1 MTSDFDVIVIGGG
14 HAGAE
19 AALASARLGAKTI
32 LISLRLNKIASM
44 PCNPSIGGIAK
55 SHLVAE
61 IDALGGEMARNAD
74 YAGIQFKVLNTRRGA
89 AVRAT
94 RAQCDKYLYKGR
106 MLCVLEH
113 TKNLTL
119 LEDEVV
125 ALQIEGDIVS
135 GVYTLKTGVIA
146 AKKVIL
152 TAGTFLRGTI
162 HIGHE
167 TVSGGGNG
175 QPPSNPLADQLR
187 TKKLH
192 VERLKTGTPARLYPD
207 SVNLAAMTRQDGETP
222 PSFFSCSAK
231 DKSRMFHV
239 EHPNIKNSGGE
250 ARRGKLFH
258 VEQCQLNAS
267 KIHSNAGTSVN
278 PKKSSSDSCNQ
289 FTEPK
294 KNQTPEQKTE
304 NRSLRTAAL
313 NKNTH
318 ADIDCDSKIDEMF
331 HVEHDAAKICEH
343 SVDSCEQLQCEDN
356 CRVSSESFFAKNSAK
371 LFHVEHH
378 TSAEPLNLPFFTWNE
393 RSFEPECGEW
403 VPVYSGGEQTPCYV
417 SHTTKATCDLVRAH
431 LKDTALYGG
440 DITGVGPRYCPSFED
455 KVVKFADRNEH
466 HVFLE
471 PESVYGERNL
481 FYPNGL
487 STSLPRAIQE
497 EMVHTVPGL
506 EKARFAA
513 YAYAIEY
520 DFYDPQDLCY
530 SLESR
535 LLRNL
540 YLAGQVNG
548 TTGYEEAAAQGL
560 VAGINAVR
568 AIHDQEP
575 MVLRRDEA
583 YLGVLIDDL
592 ITKGTNEPYRMFT
605 SRAEHRLMLRQDAAR
620 FRLFEKSKEAGLASE
635 KEIDR
640 TFNDMQVIEN
650 EEVRLNSERLN
661 GMTLAAKLCQAGNNY
676 ATLPGARTDISED
689 IVREIELRV
698 KYRGYI
704 SVETRK
710 AEQLRRQEGMRIP
723 DGIDYMSISALRYE
737 SREKLSRIRP
747 ENLGQAAR
755 ITGVTPADIAILGI
769 LLERMKHD

>member
-19 AALASARLGAKTI
+19 AALASARLGAKTL
-32 LISLRLNKIASM
+32 LISLRLDKIASM

-61 IDALGGEMARNAD
+61 IDALGGEMAKNSD

-106 MLCVLEH
+106 MLCVLSH
-113 TKNLTL
+113 TPNLML

-125 ALQIEGDIVS
+125 ALQIEGDSVN
-135 GVYTLKTGVIA
+135 GVHTLKNGAISS
-146 AKKVIL
+146 KKTVL
-152 TAGTFLRGTI
+152 TSGTFLRGTI

-167 TVSGGGNG
+167 TIAGGGNG
-175 QPPSNPLADQLR
+175 QPPANPLADQLR
-187 TKKLH
+187 TNKLH
-192 VERLKTGTPARLYPD
+192 VERLKTGTPARLYPE
-207 SVNLAAMTRQDGETP
+207 SVNLSAMMRQDGETP
-222 PSFFSCSAK
+222 PPFFSCFAK
-231 DKSRMFHV
+231 EKMKMFHV
-239 EHPNIKNSGGE
+239 EHSYDQINKPERDQSN
-250 ARRGKLFH
+250 LFH
-258 VEQCQLNAS
+258 VEQCQASCINSEIEEKSFAAENANLS
-267 KIHSNAGTSVN
+267 IGNCQPSEK
-278 PKKSSSDSCNQ
+278 
-289 FTEPK
+289 
-294 KNQTPEQKTE
+294 
-304 NRSLRTAAL
+304 
-313 NKNTH
+313 
-318 ADIDCDSKIDEMF
+318 MF
-331 HVEHDAAKICEH
+331 HVEQCSNEEYKHLT
-343 SVDSCEQLQCEDN
+343 DSCEQLSQKECCNSD
-356 CRVSSESFFAKNSAK
+356 SKTFFTENSAK
-371 LFHVEHH
+371 LFHVEQN
-378 TSAEPLNLPFFTWNE
+378 TSAEPLSSPVFTWNE
-393 RSFEPECGEW
+393 TSSEPDCEEW
-403 VPVYSGGEQTPCYV
+403 RPVYAGGKQTSCYV
-417 SHTTKATCDLVRAH
+417 SHTTKSTCDLVRAH

-440 DITGVGPRYCPSFED
+440 DITGIGPRYCPSFED

-471 PESVYGERNL
+471 PESVCGKRNL

-487 STSLPRAIQE
+487 STSLPRDIQE

-535 LLRNL
+535 LLHNL

-560 VAGINAVR
+560 IAGINAVR
-568 AIHDQEP
+568 AIRDLEP
-575 MVLRRDEA
+575 IVLRRDEA

-620 FRLFEKSKEAGLASE
+620 FRLFEKAKEIGIASE
-635 KEIDR
+635 TELNR
-640 TFNDMQVIEN
+640 TFNDMQIIEN

-661 GMTLAAKLCQAGNNY
+661 GITLATKLCQVGNSY
-676 ATLPGARTDISED
+676 TALPGARNDISED
-689 IVREIELRV
+689 LVREIELRV

-710 AEQLRRQEGMRIP
+710 AEQLRRQENLKIP
-723 DGIDYMSISALRYE
+723 ADIDYMAISSLRYE
-737 SREKLSRIRP
+737 SREKLSRVRP
-747 ENLGQAAR
+747 ENLGRAAR

-769 LLERMKHD
+769 LLERMKKERLI